1 MISFSTSDTLA
12 AAKAVHWAS
21 ALSAQKRTRLL
32 RITLLPRVSAVTRRA
47 SSASRLLLRPFHL
60 TANTNVF
67 AQKEN
72 GTDYAAPSIKLNDLG
87 L

>member
-1 MISFSTSDTLA
+1 VI
-12 AAKAVHWAS
+12 
-21 ALSAQKRTRLL
+21 
-32 RITLLPRVSAVTRRA
+32 RRA

-72 GTDYAAPSIKLNDLG
+72 GADYAAPSIKLNDLG